1 MKNINNKRSGMNK
14 LKTLTLAVAALSAAS
29 AGAYEFDAGPVYG
42 QINTSISWG
51 VGVRTED
58 QDLSQVHPGNAAGG
72 TGSSYN
78 FDDGTLNYE
87 KGDVI
92 TNVLKGSMD
101 LELVMGD
108 GGAFFRGTAFYD
120 AAIMDDEPAFK
131 DHINATKDAAGSGY
145 DLLDAFVWYNFDMGE
160 IPVSARLGRQV
171 LSWGE
176 STFILGGI
184 SSINPINASAVRK
197 PGVEVKE
204 VLLPVNMAYGSFGL
218 TDEVTL
224 EAFYQLE
231 WEKTRPDACGTFF
244 STTDFVS
251 DGCGPVLLAGVDD
264 EREIL
269 ADYEAGGLQAITPR
283 IDDLTPSDDGQFGLA
298 LRWYSEA
305 LGDTEF
311 GLYYMNVHS
320 RLPVIGGIVASDTF
334 TVPQY
339 RIEYPED
346 IKISGI
352 SFSRGTESGWSL
364 GGELSYKQD
373 APVQWNS
380 FEILLGGLRNLDSL
394 LLQDRAQPL
403 VDSGAYGTIEEAVAS
418 LGGAEFTGYDF
429 YDIAQAQLTAIK
441 FFDQVAGASRLT
453 FISEVGMVYVPDL
466 PGLDEARYGRSG
478 AFGMGTVPDA
488 TLSTGD
494 ACTADFKA
502 DGTTAN
508 STKNITASNC
518 TNDGYVDDISYGV
531 RLRASLEYPNLV
543 AGINVNPQ
551 VSLGLDKGTSPG
563 PGGAFEDGRIKAGL
577 AVNFEYLNRYTGGI
591 AYTYYDGDKYDMLKD
606 RDNISMNIKA
616 TF

>member
-1 MKNINNKRSGMNK
+1 MNK
-14 LKTLTLAVAALSAAS
+14 LKTLTLAVAAVSAAS
-29 AGAYEFDAGPVYG
+29 ASAFEFDAGPVSG
-42 QINTSISWG
+42 QINTSVSWG
-51 VGVRTED
+51 IGVRTED
-58 QDLSQVHPGNAAGG
+58 QDLTQVHKDNAAGG

-87 KGDVI
+87 NGDVI
-92 TNVLKGSMD
+92 TNVLKGNMD

-120 AAIMDDEPAFK
+120 AAIMDDDPAFK
-131 DHINATKDAAGSGY
+131 DHIDATKDAAGSGY
-145 DLLDAFVWYNFDMGE
+145 DLLDAFVWYNFDMGD

-218 TDEVTL
+218 TDDVTL

-251 DGCGPVLLAGVDD
+251 DGCGPVLLGGAED
-264 EREIL
+264 ERDIL
-269 ADYEAGGLQAITPR
+269 ARYESGDISTTAVTPR
-283 IDDLTPSDDGQFGLA
+283 LDDVTPSDDGQFGLA
-298 LRWYSEA
+298 LRWYSEE

-311 GLYYMNVHS
+311 GFYYMNVHS
-320 RLPVIGGIVASDTF
+320 RLPVIGGVVANPAAGNNFPS
-334 TVPQY
+334 Y

-346 IKISGI
+346 IKISGL
-352 SFSRGTESGWSL
+352 SFSRGTESGWSI

-380 FEILLGGLRNLDSL
+380 FEILLGGLLNADSL

-403 VDSGAYGTIEEAVAS
+403 VDSGAAADLDAAIAS
-418 LGGAEFTGYDF
+418 LAGNSFTGYDF

-441 FFDQVAGASRLT
+441 FIDQIAGASRLT

-478 AFGMGTVPDA
+478 AYGMGTVPDA
-488 TLSTGD
+488 TVGTGD
-494 ACTADFKA
+494 RCTDPTA
-502 DGTTAN
+502 GTTVN
-508 STKNITASNC
+508 NTASNC

-531 RLRASLEYPNLV
+531 RLRASLEYPNLF

-551 VSLGLDKGTSPG
+551 VSLGLDEGTSPG

-591 AYTYYDGDKYDMLKD
+591 AYTYYDGSKYDMLKD
-606 RDNISMNIKA
+606 RDNVSMNIKA

>member
-1 MKNINNKRSGMNK
+1 MNK

-29 AGAYEFDAGPVYG
+29 ANSYEFNGGPVSG
-42 QINTSISWG
+42 QLNTSISWG
-51 VGVRTED
+51 IGVRTED
-58 QDLSQVHPGNAAGG
+58 QNLSQAHPGNIEGG

-87 KGDVI
+87 KNDVI
-92 TNVLKGSMD
+92 TNVVKGNMD
-101 LELVMGD
+101 LELVVGD

-120 AAIMDDEPAFK
+120 SAIMDDDPAFK
-131 DHINATKDAAGSGY
+131 PYIDATKDAAGSGY
-145 DLLDAFVWYNFDMGE
+145 DLLDAFVWYNFDMGD

-218 TDEVTL
+218 TDNITL

-251 DGCGPVLLAGVDD
+251 DGCGPVILAGVDD

-283 IDDLTPSDDGQFGLA
+283 IDDVTPPDDGQYGVA
-298 LRWYSEA
+298 LRWYSEE

-311 GLYYMNVHS
+311 GFYYMNIHS
-320 RLPVIGGIVASDTF
+320 RLPLIGGIVASDTF

-352 SFSRGTESGWSL
+352 SFSRGTESGWSI

-380 FEILLGGLRNLDSL
+380 FEILQGGLRNLDSL

-403 VDSGAYGTIEEAVAS
+403 VDSGEFADLASAAAS
-418 LGGAEFTGYDF
+418 LGGSEFAGYDF

-441 FFDQVAGASRLT
+441 FIDQIAGASRLT
-453 FISEVGMVYVPDL
+453 FISEVGLVYVPDL
-466 PGLDEARYGRSG
+466 LDLDEARYGRSG
-478 AFGMGTVPDA
+478 AYGIGTVPDA

-508 STKNITASNC
+508 STKNITANNC
-518 TNDGYVDDISYGV
+518 NNDGYVDDISYGV
-531 RLRASLEYPNLV
+531 RLRASLQYPNLF
-543 AGINVNPQ
+543 AGINVSPQ
-551 VSLGLDKGTSPG
+551 LSLGLDKGTAPG
-563 PGGAFEDGRIKAGL
+563 PGGAFVDGRIKSAL

-591 AYTYYDGDKYDMLKD
+591 AYTYYDGEKYDMLKD
-606 RDNISMNIKA
+606 RDNISLNVKA

>member
-1 MKNINNKRSGMNK
+1 MNK

-29 AGAYEFDAGPVYG
+29 ASAYEFDAGPVYG

-51 VGVRTED
+51 IGVRTED
-58 QDLSQVHPGNAAGG
+58 QDLTQVHSANAAGG

-87 KGDVI
+87 NGDVI

-120 AAIMDDEPAFK
+120 AAIMDDDPAFK
-131 DHINATKDAAGSGY
+131 DHIDATKDAAGSGY

-283 IDDLTPSDDGQFGLA
+283 IDDVTPSDDGQFGLA

-320 RLPVIGGIVASDTF
+320 RLPVIGGIVASASIP
-334 TVPQY
+334 VPQY

-346 IKISGI
+346 IKISGL

-380 FEILLGGLRNLDSL
+380 FEILLGGLLNPDSL

-403 VDSGAYGTIEEAVAS
+403 VDSGEQPS
-418 LGGAEFTGYDF
+418 LTAAIGSLAGNEFTGYDF

-441 FFDQVAGASRLT
+441 FIDQIAGASRLT
-453 FISEVGMVYVPDL
+453 FISEVGLVYVPDL

-478 AFGMGTVPDA
+478 AYGMGTVPSS
-488 TLSTGD
+488 TVTTGD
-494 ACTADFKA
+494 ACLVA
-502 DGTTAN
+502 
-508 STKNITASNC
+508 TKNDGEPNTTQNDTASNC